1 MSCFFIVLFQAELVD
16 VLRKRRNRPDA
27 SDEDLGLPSS
37 PTTPRKA
44 NQSEGSL
51 SFLSTGSSD
60 FDDDSS
66 NFGNISSS
74 YSNKISFDSSRN
86 SDEVG
91 EYFYFL

>member
-1 MSCFFIVLFQAELVD
+1 MFSLFSFQAELVD

-37 PTTPRKA
+37 PTTPQRKA
-44 NQSEGSL
+44 NESEGSL

-60 FDDDSS
+60 FDDDLS
-66 NFGNISSS
+66 NFGNLSSS
-74 YSNKISFDSSRN
+74 YSHKISFDSSRN

-91 EYFYFL
+91 ELLFYFT

>member
-1 MSCFFIVLFQAELVD
+1 M
-16 VLRKRRNRPDA
+16 
-27 SDEDLGLPSS
+27 GLPSS
-37 PTTPRKA
+37 PSTPQRKG

-60 FDDDSS
+60 FDEDSS
-66 NFGNISSS
+66 NFENLSLS

-91 EYFYFL
+91 EYF